1 MSPGLFMKLRKIQFA
16 FSSCVSCDE
25 KVHTY
30 IRACRLVH
38 IAHRLRLETR
48 ERERE
53 REREQKNPS
62 GFCCRSLALHV
73 QILAFV

>member
-1 MSPGLFMKLRKIQFA
+1 LCTLLIDYGLRP
-16 FSSCVSCDE
+16 D
-25 KVHTY
+25 T
-30 IRACRLVH
+30 
-38 IAHRLRLETR
+38 